1 MKKILLLLILVFNL
15 SAQNVVIK
23 TSKGSIAGIFNPK
36 TKVQKFLGIPF
47 AKPPVRDLRW
57 KAPIPMDAWL
67 GIKEAKA
74 FGPSPMQAKPAP
86 FAFWSSEFLIPESPI
101 SEDCLYLNVW
111 APKSNKGKK
120 SVLVYIYGGG
130 FRSGGAACP
139 IYDGENMAQKD
150 IIFVSINYRVGIFG
164 FLAHP
169 ELSAEASYGA
179 SGNYALMD
187 MIAGLKWVKENIAL
201 LGGDPNQV
209 TIAGQSAGAFAVNFL
224 CASPLAKGL
233 FQGAIAESGASMLP
247 STLRTSIT
255 KTQAENNGL
264 EWATKLG
271 AKSLSDL
278 RALSAEAIQKA
289 GGNASP
295 YSDGYV
301 LPLAMPDI
309 YAKGLQNDV
318 PILVGWNSEDRLGSK
333 AAEPEVFKATL
344 EKRFGSRGAEVL
356 AAYGPNGSLDL
367 GRDESFGVQ
376 VHTWAKTQNVYG
388 KASVYMYNF
397 TRAVPGF
404 DESTRFGAFHTG
416 EVPYAY
422 ANLHTVNRPFEEVDK
437 NLSQKMSSYWV
448 NFTKTGNPNGSGLEF
463 WPSFNNTEQKVQ
475 ILDKVIETKELPTKK
490 TIELLES
497 IY

>member
-1 MKKILLLLILVFNL
+1 MKKILLLLFLAFNL
-15 SAQNVVIK
+15 SAQDVVIK
-23 TSKGSIAGIFNPK
+23 TTKGSVAGLFNAK

-47 AKPPVRDLRW
+47 AKPPVGDLRW
-57 KAPIPMDAWL
+57 KAPAPMESWT
-67 GIKEAKA
+67 GIKAAKV
-74 FGPSPMQAKPAP
+74 FGPSPMQTKPAP

-111 APKSNKGKK
+111 APRSNKAKK
-120 SVLVYIYGGG
+120 AVLVYIYGGG

-150 IIFVSINYRVGIFG
+150 IIFVSINYRVGILG

-169 ELSAEASYGA
+169 ELSAEAPYGA
-179 SGNYALMD
+179 SGNYALLD
-187 MIAGLKWVKENIAL
+187 MIAGLKWVKENIAAF
-201 LGGDPNQV
+201 GGDPNQV

-247 STLRTSIT
+247 SPLRPAIT
-255 KTQAENNGL
+255 KAQAENNGQ

-271 AKSLSDL
+271 AKSLADL

-301 LPLAMPDI
+301 LPFAMPDI

-318 PILVGWNSEDRLGSK
+318 PILVGWNSEDRLSSK

-344 EKRFGSRGAEVL
+344 EKR
-356 AAYGPNGSLDL
+356 
-367 GRDESFGVQ
+367 
-376 VHTWAKTQNVYG
+376 
-388 KASVYMYNF
+388 
-397 TRAVPGF
+397 
-404 DESTRFGAFHTG
+404 
-416 EVPYAY
+416 
-422 ANLHTVNRPFEEVDK
+422 
-437 NLSQKMSSYWV
+437 
-448 NFTKTGNPNGSGLEF
+448 
-463 WPSFNNTEQKVQ
+463 
-475 ILDKVIETKELPTKK
+475 
-490 TIELLES
+490 
-497 IY
+497 